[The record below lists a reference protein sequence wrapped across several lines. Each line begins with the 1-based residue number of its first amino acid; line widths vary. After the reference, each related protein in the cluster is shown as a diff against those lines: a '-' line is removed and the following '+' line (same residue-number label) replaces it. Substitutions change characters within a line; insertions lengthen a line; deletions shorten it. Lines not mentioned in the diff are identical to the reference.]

1 MLTQLFEQLLNIFKI
16 FIGQN
21 YFVTLERFLI
31 SSFLRVT
38 RGQMES
44 WIEKTNA
51 SEDEKEDLTK
61 DDYNP
66 RAAFGRR
73 GL

>member
-1 MLTQLFEQLLNIFKI
+1 
-16 FIGQN
+16 
-21 YFVTLERFLI
+21 
-31 SSFLRVT
+31 
-38 RGQMES
+38 MES

-73 GL
+73 GLQGINSKKNIIIYFKTVKI